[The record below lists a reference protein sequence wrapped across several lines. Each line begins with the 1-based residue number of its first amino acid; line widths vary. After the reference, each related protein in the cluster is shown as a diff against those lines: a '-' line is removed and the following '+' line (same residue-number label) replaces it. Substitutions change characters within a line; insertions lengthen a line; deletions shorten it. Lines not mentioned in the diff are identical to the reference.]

1 MLGNGAH
8 KMNGN
13 TTTTTTIVKRGKRQE
28 ETVFESIL
36 REKGRDFIAQK
47 YSEALHQSVKRD
59 PTFNSYE
66 YDVFFI
72 LFLRVVSSL

>member
-13 TTTTTTIVKRGKRQE
+13 TMMTGRTIIKRGKRQE
-28 ETVFESIL
+28 ETVFESIV
-36 REKGRDFIAQK
+36 REKGRNFIAQK

-59 PTFNSYE
+59 PTFNSYA
-66 YDVFFI
+66 Y
-72 LFLRVVSSL
+72 